1 MIFSLSLSLSLSLW
15 YSIFDFYPIFERK
28 RSEKRTG
35 WLVVGLK
42 KFDDRDWLHM
52 RHRVIAVPT
61 IIIVI
66 RATIRKRGNNKR
78 DGKMKKR
85 QKRGDGDAV
94 FYDGTKKITR
104 WQTNR
109 LEWVLPVTALWPPC
123 SSERMTND
131 VTWTRAI
138 ACLAW
143 CEGIFGPPR
152 EHTRRDCEASCPR
165 CERGSSTGKLCLF
178 LFVGFLIN
186 ASLRCF
192 LWRALANTITT
203 RWSLED

>member
-1 MIFSLSLSLSLSLW
+1 M
-15 YSIFDFYPIFERK
+15 
-28 RSEKRTG
+28 
-35 WLVVGLK
+35 K

-85 QKRGDGDAV
+85 QERGDGDAA

-109 LEWVLPVTALWPPC
+109 LE
-123 SSERMTND
+123 
-131 VTWTRAI
+131 
-138 ACLAW
+138 
-143 CEGIFGPPR
+143 
-152 EHTRRDCEASCPR
+152 
-165 CERGSSTGKLCLF
+165 
-178 LFVGFLIN
+178 
-186 ASLRCF
+186 
-192 LWRALANTITT
+192 
-203 RWSLED
+203 